1 VLGESPPR
9 ADRAGGRQRGKA
21 KGSGGSRQ
29 PRLSAESSPENR
41 VKALTANAVV
51 AVVQSFPK
59 TTAGQS
65 RGPQSELMG
74 SKNLERQKL
83 SGPPKA
89 CPAPQ
94 KLSSII
100 SRHAPTP
107 PLLSPLPNAA
117 AEAPGAPGPGL
128 DDGCLVER
136 RRQRLLA
143 LGPDRARFRELIG
156 QVGSGEHTSTGLS
169 REEARE
175 AIELMLEGRVDGAQ
189 MAAFLIAHRIR
200 RPAPQEL
207 TGMLEGYRALGPCLR
222 TPGQRALCF
231 NVPYDGRNRTAPLL
245 PLVALVLAAEGLP
258 VVLHG
263 GEPMPVKYGIT
274 LAELF
279 AALGIEWRG
288 LPLSALKE
296 RLDRHRLALSHQPD
310 HFAAAE
316 RLVPVR
322 DAIGK
327 RPPVASLEL
336 LWTPHQG
343 ERLLVSG
350 FVHPPT
356 ESRAWEALKAA
367 GEDDVLTVKGLEGST
382 DLPTSRAGI
391 TGRMRAGQIERILVH
406 PRDHGISGV
415 EQGWSSLEQ
424 WRVEALAALRGEGA
438 LAEALIW
445 NLGVYLWQADRLA
458 CLPTALDRARALLL
472 ARSGERLRQELAA

>member
-1 VLGESPPR
+1 M
-9 ADRAGGRQRGKA
+9 
-21 KGSGGSRQ
+21 
-29 PRLSAESSPENR
+29 LS
-41 VKALTANAVV
+41 V
-51 AVVQSFPK
+51 
-59 TTAGQS
+59 
-65 RGPQSELMG
+65 
-74 SKNLERQKL
+74 
-83 SGPPKA
+83 
-89 CPAPQ
+89 
-94 KLSSII
+94 II
-100 SRHAPTP
+100 TRHAPGSL
-107 PLLSPLPNAA
+107 LLSPLPNAA
-117 AEAPGAPGPGL
+117 AEEGGAPGAGLGP
-128 DDGCLVER
+128 GCLVER

-143 LGPDRARFRELIG
+143 LGPDKARFRDLIG
-156 QVGSGEHTSTGLS
+156 QVGSGEHTSTGLT
-169 REEARE
+169 RAEARE
-175 AIELMLEGRVDGAQ
+175 AIELMLGGTVDGTQ

-200 RPAPQEL
+200 RPTPQEL

-231 NVPYDGRNRTAPLL
+231 CVPYDGRNRTAPIL
-245 PLVALVLAAEGLP
+245 PLVALVLAAEGIP

-288 LPLSALKE
+288 LSLGALQE

-343 ERLLVSG
+343 ERLVVSG

-356 ESRAWEALKAA
+356 ESRAWEALQAV
-367 GEDDVLTVKGLEGST
+367 GEADVFTVKGLEGST

-391 TGRMRAGQIERILVH
+391 TARMRHGQVERILLH
-406 PRDHGISGV
+406 PRDHGITMA
-415 EQGWSSLEQ
+415 EQSWQGLEQ
-424 WRVEALAALRGEGA
+424 WRLDALAALRGEGA
-438 LAEALIW
+438 LAEALLW
-445 NLGVYLWQADRLA
+445 NLGVYLWMADRLES
-458 CLPTALDRARALLL
+458 LPAALDQARALLL
-472 ARSGERLRQELAA
+472 ARSGERLRRELAV